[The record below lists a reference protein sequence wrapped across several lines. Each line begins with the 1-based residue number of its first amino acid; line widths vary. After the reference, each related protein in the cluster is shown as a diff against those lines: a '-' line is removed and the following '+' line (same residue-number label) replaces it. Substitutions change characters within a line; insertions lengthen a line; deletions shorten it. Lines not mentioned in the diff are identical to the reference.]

1 MHGGEAESLSCLHT
15 PYPHV
20 CNHYMSTNTLSTS
33 SSSSSSFSFHE
44 MALQVTMDQAI
55 EAHKLVSTMRIMDN
69 NDFNGGDNRAKLA
82 WSDCLELYEDTVFQ
96 LNRSVSKSKNPDDR
110 LTWLSAAT
118 ANHQT
123 CQNGFLD
130 LNLQS
135 HLNYFPNMLGNFSK
149 LLSNSLAIT
158 KAMSI
163 SSSSFKRVNNN
174 NNNGGGRK
182 LLGSYP
188 EWVLESD
195 RKLIEAAPG
204 TPGPDVVVAK
214 DGSGNYKSIAE
225 GVAAAAKMGGG
236 GGRRVVVHVKGG
248 VYAENVEIKRTM
260 KNLMIVGDGIGVTI
274 VTGSKSAAQTTT
286 FSSAT
291 FAVSGDNFIARDITF
306 ENTAGPAKHQAVA
319 LRCGADHAVFHR
331 CSFLGYQD
339 TLYVYSQRQFY
350 RDCDIHGTVDFI
362 FGDAAAILQ
371 NCNINAR
378 KPMGGQQNSVTA
390 HGRSDPNENTGI
402 IIQNCRVTGAPGTN
416 NFLGRPWREYART
429 VVMASELGGI
439 HPAGWLEWSGSF
451 ALKTLYYAEY
461 MNTGGGAATGGR
473 VKWPGFHVLRSPAEV
488 SEFSVGNFLGGESW
502 IPGANVPFNA
512 GL

>member
-1 MHGGEAESLSCLHT
+1 
-15 PYPHV
+15 
-20 CNHYMSTNTLSTS
+20 
-33 SSSSSSFSFHE
+33 

-55 EAHKLVSTMRIMDN
+55 EAHKLVSTMKIMDN

-96 LNRSVSKSKNPDDR
+96 LNRSVR
-110 LTWLSAAT
+110 
-118 ANHQT
+118 
-123 CQNGFLD
+123 
-130 LNLQS
+130 
-135 HLNYFPNMLGNFSK
+135 
-149 LLSNSLAIT
+149 
-158 KAMSI
+158 
-163 SSSSFKRVNNN
+163 
-174 NNNGGGRK
+174 
-182 LLGSYP
+182 SYP

-204 TPGPDVVVAK
+204 APRPDVVVAK
-214 DGSGNYKSIAE
+214 DGSGNYKTIAE
-225 GVAAAAKMGGG
+225 GVAAAAKMSGG

-274 VTGSKSAAQTTT
+274 VTGSKNAGQTTT

-306 ENTAGPAKHQAVA
+306 ENTAGPAKNQAVA
-319 LRCGADHAVFHR
+319 LRCGADHAVFHRCGADHAVFHR

-339 TLYVYSQRQFY
+339 TLYVLSQRQFY

-362 FGDAAAILQ
+362 FGDAAAVFQ
-371 NCNINAR
+371 HCNLNAR
-378 KPMGGQQNSVTA
+378 KPMGGQQNVVTA
-390 HGRSDPNENTGI
+390 HGRTDPNENTGI
-402 IIQNCRVTGAPGTN
+402 IIQGCRVNGLPGAKN
-416 NFLGRPWREYART
+416 YLGRPWKEYART
-429 VVMASELGGI
+429 VVIASELGGI

-488 SEFSVGNFLGGESW
+488 SKFSVGNFLGGESW
-502 IPGANVPFNA
+502 IPATNVPFDA